1 MINCAIAPMADID
14 YEQQNRIRIAL
25 GLKPLPV
32 PGASS
37 AATATATTAGT
48 RPGPKFKDHSS
59 SSSGSDE
66 DDPASTL
73 ETRQAAG
80 YDNWKQLQDDAEAK
94 KRRATKAE
102 AIKKARDAAQKY
114 VKLEGRGLGDADPD
128 VDRDTR
134 SWLLGAKKRQKKL
147 DKERAKRMEEELA
160 ERERLA
166 AIEYGAKDL
175 AGVKVGHE
183 IEAFDEDAGEGE
195 QILTLK
201 DTTIDQNEEEGDE
214 LENVDLKEREK
225 LRERLELKKRK
236 PVYDPHAVDE
246 DGDRKILAHYDEE
259 IEGKK
264 RKHFVFDGQGTSVE
278 ERDAKRP
285 LTETLKNQRISLEF
299 FKDDPKSDYMD
310 VAEVKMKKPKKSKKK
325 ATRQRTVVEDDEDD
339 STQQANGNLSNRDAM
354 DVDVSATT
362 VSKPKASEQE
372 FVDDEDLQASLAAQ
386 RRAAFKKRKRQRPE
400 DIARQI
406 QEEGSA
412 TPGGVDADGNA
423 ADEGEPGLVI
433 DETSEFVANLQRPT
447 EMDGKSA
454 TKDQQSIENRE
465 GAEVGEDGDVDMKQT
480 YNGVDDE
487 EALVARLSRERS
499 ARTPER
505 TTTGLEEE
513 ATMDRGLGA
522 AFNLLKERGLVKT
535 ADMGDINALHRDR
548 QRFLGEKQ
556 RREAEA
562 EQRARLQRER
572 DRASGKLE
580 RMSARER
587 EEHARWENKQRD
599 QLESRQMADVF
610 NREYKPDVQLK
621 YVDEHGR
628 SMNQKEAFKHLSHQ
642 FHGKGSGKQKTE
654 KQLKKI
660 ADEKKREAMSTLDAS
675 QAVGMNNAMGT
686 TAKRNKQAGVRLG

>member
-1 MINCAIAPMADID
+1 MADID

-32 PGASS
+32 PGAS
-37 AATATATTAGT
+37 AAPATA
-48 RPGPKFKDHSS
+48 PGPKFKDQSS
-59 SSSGSDE
+59 SASDSE
-66 DDPASTL
+66 DEPASTL

-80 YDNWKQLQDDAEAK
+80 YDNWKQVQDEAEAK
-94 KRRATKAE
+94 KRRAAKLE

-114 VKLEGRGLGDADPD
+114 VKLEGKGLGDADPGTD
-128 VDRDTR
+128 LDMR
-134 SWLLGAKKRQKKL
+134 SWLQGAKKRQKKL
-147 DKERAKRMEEELA
+147 QRERARKMEEELA

-166 AIEYGAKDL
+166 AVEYGAKDL
-175 AGVKVGHE
+175 VGVKVGHE
-183 IEAFDEDAGEGE
+183 IGDFEDGEGE

-201 DTTIDQNEEEGDE
+201 DTTIDENEEEGDE
-214 LENVDLKEREK
+214 LENVDIKEMDKLK
-225 LRERLELKKRK
+225 ERLELKKKR

-246 DGDRKILAHYDEE
+246 NGERKILAQYDEE

-264 RKHFVFDGQGTSVE
+264 RKHFVFDRQGTTVE
-278 ERDAKRP
+278 DRGGKRQEMGER
-285 LTETLKNQRISLEF
+285 LKNQRISLDFLKEE
-299 FKDDPKSDYMD
+299 PKSDYMKLS
-310 VAEVKMKKPKKSKKK
+310 EVKMKKPKKTKKK
-325 ATRQRTVVEDDEDD
+325 AARQRAVDEDNDIFPQQRNGD
-339 STQQANGNLSNRDAM
+339 SANHDTM
-354 DVDVSATT
+354 DIDGVASPATA
-362 VSKPKASEQE
+362 KPKQVDKD

-386 RRAAFKKRKRQRPE
+386 RRAAFRKRKRQRPE

-412 TPGGVDADGNA
+412 TPGEMDVDGGDAA
-423 ADEGEPGLVI
+423 ADEEPGLVI

-447 EMDGKSA
+447 GTEEKQTQSVQKS
-454 TKDQQSIENRE
+454 
-465 GAEVGEDGDVDMKQT
+465 VEDGDRANSEEHEDLNMKQA
-480 YNGVDDE
+480 YNDVEDE
-487 EALVARLSRERS
+487 EALLACVKRERS
-499 ARTPER
+499 TVTPDI
-505 TTTGLEEE
+505 TTTGLDEE
-513 ATMDRGLGA
+513 ATMDQGVGA
-522 AFNLLKERGLVKT
+522 AFTLLKQRGLVKT
-535 ADMGDINALHRDR
+535 ADMGDLNALHRDR
-548 QRFLGEKQ
+548 QRFLAEKQ

-587 EEHARWENKQRD
+587 EEYARWENKQRD
-599 QLESRQMADVF
+599 QVESRQMADIF

-654 KQLKKI
+654 KHLKKI
-660 ADEKKREAMSTLDAS
+660 EDEKKREAMSALDAS
-675 QAVGMNNAMGT
+675 QATGMNNAMGT

>member
-1 MINCAIAPMADID
+1 MADID

-37 AATATATTAGT
+37 AATTTT
-48 RPGPKFKDHSS
+48 ITSGPKFKDHSS
-59 SSSGSDE
+59 SDDSE
-66 DDPASTL
+66 EEDPASTL
-73 ETRQAAG
+73 ETRQAAS
-80 YDNWKQLQDDAEAK
+80 YDNWKKIQDEAEAK
-94 KRRATKAE
+94 KRRAAKAE

-114 VKLEGRGLGDADPD
+114 VKLEGKGLGDADPD
-128 VDRDTR
+128 VDKDTR
-134 SWLLGAKKRQKKL
+134 SWLLGASKRQKKL
-147 DKERAKRMEEELA
+147 ERERARRMEEELA

-166 AIEYGAKDL
+166 AVEYGAKDL

-183 IEAFDEDAGEGE
+183 IADFEDGLAGEGGE

-201 DTTIDQNEEEGDE
+201 DTTIDENEEEGDE
-214 LENVDLKEREK
+214 LENADIKERER
-225 LRERLELKKRK
+225 LRERLELKKKK
-236 PVYDPHAVDE
+236 PIYDPHAAEENGEKKV
-246 DGDRKILAHYDEE
+246 LVQYDEE

-264 RKHFVFDGQGTSVE
+264 RKHFVFDGQGTTVE
-278 ERDAKRP
+278 DREAKRQQIGDR
-285 LTETLKNQRISLEF
+285 LKNQPISLDFLKSE
-299 FKDDPKSDYMD
+299 PKSDYME
-310 VAEVKMKKPKKSKKK
+310 VSEVKMKKPKKSRKK
-325 ATRQRTVVEDDEDD
+325 AARQRGLDQDDDIFPQQTNGHASNHD
-339 STQQANGNLSNRDAM
+339 SM
-354 DVDVSATT
+354 DVDGASSTATAKKGT
-362 VSKPKASEQE
+362 MEKD
-372 FVDDEDLQASLAAQ
+372 FVDDEDLQASLAVQ

-412 TPGGVDADGNA
+412 TPGEMDVDGAEAPED
-423 ADEGEPGLVI
+423 EPGLVI

-447 EMDGKSA
+447 ERDEKPVKSVQ
-454 TKDQQSIENRE
+454 KS
-465 GAEVGEDGDVDMKQT
+465 VEDGGRAVSEESEDVDMKET
-480 YNGVDDE
+480 YNGVEDE
-487 EALVARLSRERS
+487 EALLARLRSERS
-499 ARTPER
+499 TVTPDL
-505 TTTGLEEE
+505 TTTGLDEE
-513 ATMDRGLGA
+513 ATMDQGVGA
-522 AFNLLKERGLVKT
+522 AFNLLKQRGLVKT

-548 QRFLGEKQ
+548 QRFLAEKQ

-562 EQRARLQRER
+562 EQKARFQRER
-572 DRASGKLE
+572 DRSSGKLE

-628 SMNQKEAFKHLSHQ
+628 FMNQKEAFKHLSHQ

-654 KQLKKI
+654 KHLKKI
-660 ADEKKREAMSTLDAS
+660 DDEKKREAMSALDAS
-675 QAVGMNNAMGT
+675 QATGMNNAMGT